1 MYNFLMITSS
11 MKLQKLCLVTFV
23 SALFYALS
31 AGLSPAWGQSQ
42 ELEEIVVTGS
52 RISREPADHVGPM
65 SVIDGEDIAL
75 TPNYSVQDMLL
86 KLPSIGLQG
95 SSRNNADAGRGAHFS
110 GIHQL
115 TPERTLV
122 LMNGRRMVH
131 TIRDSLGLGVDLQSF
146 PINMIDGIEVLADGA
161 SAIYGSDAGNCRLSR
176 TDGTM
181 MPGSPTAV
189 RPWMK

>member
-1 MYNFLMITSS
+1 MTSPGRQLK
-11 MKLQKLCLVTFV
+11 KLV
-23 SALFYALS
+23 SALICALPVS
-31 AGLSPAWGQSQ
+31 LSPAQAYP
-42 ELEEIVVTGS
+42 ETVEEIVVTGS

-65 SVIDGEDIAL
+65 SVIDGADIAL

-86 KLPSIGLQG
+86 KLPSIGLKG

-122 LMNGRRMVH
+122 LLNGRRMVH